1 MLLVRTRSSSNLCF
15 DFSINLSKPVK
26 PCHTSVFKAGTT
38 WHNQVGCFVSI
49 VLFLFFVS
57 VHWHWEFGPQVEL
70 SLAKLKFWT
79 SWPQEASVAAESL
92 LADEHFDFDVPRH
105 SKFLWVET
113 VQLEANARVIICH
126 HLLPFDWFLSSLLTL
141 SCYSI
146 LFIFLIDMMMLVKM
160 MLRSLAFL
168 CSLIVAGIS
177 MSSLNNNS
185 SSSNG
190 LAAEQWNSLA
200 A

>member
-1 MLLVRTRSSSNLCF
+1 MSYFRIFPYSNLAQHCTTTS
-15 DFSINLSKPVK
+15 DALSPWF
-26 PCHTSVFKAGTT
+26 C
-38 WHNQVGCFVSI
+38 
-49 VLFLFFVS
+49 FLFFVS

-92 LADEHFDFDVPRH
+92 LADERFDFDVPRH
-105 SKFLWVET
+105 SEFLSVES
-113 VQLEANARVIICH
+113 VQLEATARVIICH
-126 HLLPFDWFLSSLLTL
+126 PLLPFDWFLSSLLTL
-141 SCYSI
+141 SY
-146 LFIFLIDMMMLVKM
+146 LFIVLIDMMMMLVKM
-160 MLRSLAFL
+160 MLRSLGFL
-168 CSLIVAGIS
+168 YGLIVAGIS